1 MNHNPICWFEIYVD
15 DMARAKA
22 FYEAVLGKTL
32 SRLDTPSLDLWAFDM
47 EADKPGAGGA
57 LVRMPGVTPGGNGTL
72 VYFACVDCALEESR
86 VAAHGGKV
94 VKPKFSLGQYG
105 FCSLV
110 LDTEGNMI
118 GLYSMN

>member
-1 MNHNPICWFEIYVD
+1 MTHNPICWFEIYVD

-22 FYEAVLGKTL
+22 FYEVVLGKTL

-57 LVRMPGVTPGGNGTL
+57 LVHMPGVTPGGNGTL
-72 VYFACVDCALEESR
+72 VYFACQDCALEESR